1 MNKTALAV
9 VGPTASGKSALALS
23 LAERFGGEIVSCDSM
38 QIYRGMDVGTAKPTR
53 EERRRIPHHMIDVL
67 DPEEPYSAADYGDAA
82 ANVAEEILSRGHL
95 PIFCGGTGLYL
106 SAALTGRHD
115 NAPPSDPLLRA
126 ELTERG
132 NTETG
137 RRELYEELSRVD
149 PASAAATH
157 QNNLRRVVR
166 ALEIYRLT
174 GTPKSVFDEKSRERA
189 PRIDALILGIDFPER
204 GELYRRIDRR
214 VDEMMAAGLY
224 EEAKTLWERGA
235 LAPKTTAGQAI
246 GYRQFLPCFTGD
258 MTPDEAAKEIKT
270 ATRRYAKR
278 QLTWFRAQ
286 PGIVWLDGGSPNLVS
301 EASDLV
307 SARLNYNQR
316 SKFVG
321 GQENHNE
328 RKRTDSET

>member
-53 EERRRIPHHMIDVL
+53 EERRRVPHHMIDVL

-82 ANVAEEILSRGHL
+82 ANVAEEIFSRGRL

-115 NAPPSDPLLRA
+115 DAPPSDPLLRA
-126 ELTERG
+126 ELSERG
-132 NTETG
+132 KTEKG

-258 MTPDEAAKEIKT
+258 LTPDEAAEEIKT

-286 PGIVWLDGGSPNLVS
+286 PGIVWLDGGSPSLVS

-307 SARLNYNQR
+307 SSRLNYNQR